1 MAGEEW
7 ARRILEKDL
16 KRNVALNDDGTASG
30 MYDLRI
36 GSADAPEMAVECVGT
51 VDPKLTETW
60 NLGPAE
66 GPLKLALK
74 GDWLITL
81 TPSARIKAIKQR
93 VESLLR
99 EFEGRGLR
107 EVRIDHFLKRHDW
120 ALYEALDS
128 LKVTRAYCL
137 RLPGTGK
144 VHLGMGESVARS
156 TPRVLRYPDGF
167 GEFLRDYARQDV
179 LRKLQRSGAPDRHA
193 FVFVSFGGAP

>member
-7 ARRILEKDL
+7 AGRIIETE
-16 KRNVALNDDGTASG
+16 LNCVVVIHDDGSKPS

-81 TPSARIKAIKQR
+81 TPSIWIKPSSSVLSRCFGSWR
-93 VESLLR
+93 VEGS
-99 EFEGRGLR
+99 
-107 EVRIDHFLKRHDW
+107 VRC
-120 ALYEALDS
+120 
-128 LKVTRAYCL
+128 V
-137 RLPGTGK
+137 
-144 VHLGMGESVARS
+144 
-156 TPRVLRYPDGF
+156 
-167 GEFLRDYARQDV
+167 
-179 LRKLQRSGAPDRHA
+179 
-193 FVFVSFGGAP
+193 

>member
-16 KRNVALNDDGTASG
+16 KRNVALNDGTASG

-74 GDWLITL
+74 DDWLITL
-81 TPSARIKAIKQR
+81 TPSARIKAVKQR

-99 EFEGRGLR
+99 ELEGQGLR
-107 EVRIDHFLKRHDW
+107 EVRIDHSLKRHDW

-128 LKVTRAYCL
+128 LRVTRAYCY

-156 TPRVLRYPDGF
+156 TPRVLRYPNGLASSF
-167 GEFLRDYARQDV
+167 VIMLA
-179 LRKLQRSGAPDRHA
+179 KLCSASSNDWGRRIAMRSYL
-193 FVFVSFGGAP
+193 